1 MGKKVNITNFNF
13 WEEAYYWD
21 RLCSIFFSTRSNI
34 YIYIFY
40 TRPCLQ
46 LLEVRMQSEFSEVES
61 PDPGG
66 EQTPTLPN
74 PGTSSS
80 PQESD
85 PPTQP
90 STGNNSCDGP
100 RDNIPCLQYG
110 LYILW
115 KTWNNCSCLKY
126 VAGFLFFC
134 FLPGHTKT
142 TETSLNIQC
151 LFQG

>member
-1 MGKKVNITNFNF
+1 
-13 WEEAYYWD
+13 
-21 RLCSIFFSTRSNI
+21 
-34 YIYIFY
+34 
-40 TRPCLQ
+40 
-46 LLEVRMQSEFSEVES
+46 MQGEFSEVDS

-85 PPTQP
+85 PPTQS
-90 STGNNSCDGP
+90 STGNNSYDGP

-115 KTWNNCSCLKY
+115 KTWNNCGCLGY
-126 VAGFLFFC
+126 VAVFFFLVVYFFK
-134 FLPGHTKT
+134 LNI
-142 TETSLNIQC
+142 TETSLIVLSVCCRVRSSPLKQSPGYQVELVIQ
-151 LFQG
+151 LVWVSGEPPQPITSLAINSSYGL

>member
-1 MGKKVNITNFNF
+1 
-13 WEEAYYWD
+13 
-21 RLCSIFFSTRSNI
+21 
-34 YIYIFY
+34 
-40 TRPCLQ
+40 
-46 LLEVRMQSEFSEVES
+46 MQSEFSEVDS

-74 PGTSSS
+74 PGNSSS

-85 PPTQP
+85 SPTQP

-115 KTWNNCSCLKY
+115 KTFSNCSSLEYERVSLSCAL
-126 VAGFLFFC
+126 VAG
-134 FLPGHTKT
+134 
-142 TETSLNIQC
+142 
-151 LFQG
+151 